1 MITFPQ
7 DFTATKY
14 PGYFW
19 NIKEEELYSVKI
31 GGVLKP
37 LKRKDVWQ
45 IKQFSPYGWRIDAD
59 NWVYRV
65 SVQGKR
71 KYLSD
76 KYLLSLEIEDS
87 EFPIKD

>member
-1 MITFPQ
+1 MITLPEKL
-7 DFTATKY
+7 TAIKY

-19 NIKEEELYSVKI
+19 DTENHKLYSVKI
-31 GGVLKP
+31 DGILKP
-37 LKRKDVWQ
+37 IKRSTIWNMRRYC
-45 IKQFSPYGWRIDAD
+45 PYGWNDFAD